1 MDCIIYIKR
10 HAKILC
16 FGVLLLI
23 FIVCLFYAIS
33 KGENKMK
40 LNYNIN
46 ETKTLK
52 PEVYDT
58 SNDSSLSLFSV
69 PQDNAIGTN
78 DLNNAITLL
87 SFHKGKI
94 HYDKHF
100 KNAVD
105 DVEGGGEYIPIV
117 APDTIG
123 FGQSRRFLLYNFRTR
138 DCREY
143 QIVVSLE
150 KTIEKIAIANASRRH
165 FIFEIEAGNPRSED
179 PWDITHYLLLMDLSG
194 KEAKLI
200 KEINKGKGVTWS
212 VAYDRIFLYYIGKD
226 QLQVLTTN
234 FEPSHHPMADII
246 KNNKGKI
253 NFTRIYPHPFLPFAI
268 LGAGENEQV
277 LISWGHGLVKK
288 PTSLFGEDMSG
299 ADFLFSP
306 DGKWI
311 VFTDD
316 GDLDDQKT
324 YLMPVSEK
332 YPHYLGTPIL
342 LLNDNFNPN
351 NCGWT
356 TNPISFVGSS
366 SNKLYRWELTKEAH
380 PGIDKSTLH
389 DYVVDYDLEKMKKE
403 KRQDPGNNGK

>member
-1 MDCIIYIKR
+1 MDLIIDIKR
-10 HAKILC
+10 HVNYVYIA
-16 FGVLLLI
+16 LLLI
-23 FIVCLFYAIS
+23 IVVIFMFYAIHS
-33 KGENKMK
+33 GGSKMK
-40 LNYNIN
+40 QYYNIN

-58 SNDSSLSLFSV
+58 SNDSSLSLFPV

-78 DLNNAITLL
+78 DIDNAITLL

-94 HYDKHF
+94 HYDKNF

-143 QIVVSLE
+143 QVVVSLE
-150 KTIEKIAIANASRRH
+150 KTIEKIAIANAPRRH

-179 PWDITHYLLLMDLSG
+179 PWDITCHLLLMDLSG
-194 KEAKLI
+194 KEARLI
-200 KEINKGKGVTWS
+200 KEMNIGKGETWS
-212 VAYDRIFLYYIGKD
+212 VAYDRIFLYDIGKD
-226 QLQVLTTN
+226 QFRVLTTN
-234 FEPSHHPMADII
+234 FEPSHHPMADAI
-246 KNNKGKI
+246 NRNKGKVD
-253 NFTRIYPHPFLPFAI
+253 FTWIHPHPSLPFAI
-268 LGAGENEQV
+268 LSGGDKGSTYIN
-277 LISWGHGLVKK
+277 WGTDRDAPPLA
-288 PTSLFGEDMSG
+288 LFSG
-299 ADFLFSP
+299 ATEFSFSP
-306 DGKWI
+306 DGKW
-311 VFTDD
+311 VVYKKENFKDETF
-316 GDLDDQKT
+316 GT

-380 PGIDKSTLH
+380 PGIDKATLW

-403 KRQDPGNNGK
+403 KRQGPGKNGK

>member
-1 MDCIIYIKR
+1 MRFSWKIKW
-10 HAKILC
+10 AIVTVVC
-16 FGVLLLI
+16 SGV
-23 FIVCLFYAIS
+23 AIHVFATR
-33 KGENKMK
+33 GTGK
-40 LNYNIN
+40 LVPSYNIN
-46 ETKTLK
+46 ESKTLK
-52 PEVYDT
+52 PDVYDIGT
-58 SNDSSLSLFSV
+58 QCSLSVFPV
-69 PQDNAIGTN
+69 PQDNSIGTN

-94 HYDKHF
+94 DYDKYF

-105 DVEGGGEYIPIV
+105 DVEGGGEYIPII

-150 KTIEKIAIANASRRH
+150 KTIEKIAIANAPRRH
-165 FIFEIEAGNPRSED
+165 FIFEIEAGNPGSED

-226 QLQVLTTN
+226 QLQVLNTN

-253 NFTRIYPHPFLPFAI
+253 NFTRVYPHPFLPFAI

-277 LISWGHGLVKK
+277 LISWGHGLVKT
-288 PTSLFGEDMSG
+288 PTSLFGEDMAG

-306 DGKWI
+306 DGKWV

-316 GDLDDQKT
+316 GDLDDKKT

-380 PGIDKSTLH
+380 PWIDKPTLW
-389 DYVVDYDLEKMKKE
+389 DYVVDYDLEKLRKE
-403 KRQDPGNNGK
+403 KRQGMGENHK